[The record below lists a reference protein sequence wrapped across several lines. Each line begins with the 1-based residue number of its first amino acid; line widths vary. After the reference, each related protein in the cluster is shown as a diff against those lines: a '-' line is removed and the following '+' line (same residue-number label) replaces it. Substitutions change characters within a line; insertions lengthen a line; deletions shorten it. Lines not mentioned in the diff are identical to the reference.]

1 MTTDKMLAEKRG
13 AIGVMTFNNVARHN
27 AVSLEMWDAAEAIL
41 ADFMADEAI
50 RVIVLTGAGGKA
62 FVSGADI
69 SKFESERSEA
79 EAVTYY
85 NTRTKAVYEG
95 IANLGKPTVAM
106 INGYCIGGGLAL
118 SLCCD
123 VRICSPKSRF
133 GLPAARLGLG
143 YPFQRVKQLID
154 TVGPGAAKDI
164 IFSAR
169 RITAEDAQRIGLVQ
183 QIVEEEALENH
194 VMEYAGQI
202 AQNAPLT
209 VAALKFA
216 AIQAFK
222 DPDTRELDKVQEMV
236 DACFASEDYIEG
248 RRAFMEKRPTAFK
261 GR

>member
-1 MTTDKMLAEKRG
+1 MTTDKMLSEKRG

-27 AVSLEMWDAAEAIL
+27 AVSLEMWDAAEEIL
-41 ADFMADEAI
+41 SDFMADDAI

-69 SKFESERSEA
+69 SKFESERAAE

-85 NTRTKAVYEG
+85 NQRTKAVYEG
-95 IANLGKPTVAM
+95 ITHLSKPTIAM

-123 VRICSPKSRF
+123 IRICSPKSRF

-143 YPFQRVKQLID
+143 YPFLRVKQLID
-154 TVGPGAAKDI
+154 TIGPGAAKDI
-164 IFSAR
+164 AFSAR
-169 RITAEDAQRIGLVQ
+169 RIDADDAHRVGLVQ
-183 QIVEEEALENH
+183 QIVDEEHLESH
-194 VMEYAGQI
+194 VMDYAGSI

-209 VAALKFA
+209 MKALKFA
-216 AIQAFK
+216 AIQTMK
-222 DPDTRELDKVQEMV
+222 DPADRALDELQAMV
-236 DACFASEDYIEG
+236 DGCFASEDYVEG
-248 RRAFMEKRPTAFK
+248 RTAFMEKRPADFK